1 MTPTPAP
8 MLTSFRFRLG
18 DIDFIAWASA
28 AFLGLLAVVWVAAP
42 WIATHSPIAQDYAM
56 ILTPPSAEHLLG
68 TDDLGRDVFSRLV
81 HGARASLTGAFL
93 AVIVGALLGVPVGL
107 LAGFRGGWLDDVISR
122 IIDTLLSFPGIVL
135 AIAITGSLGAGL
147 VNGMIAVGVVFSPVL
162 ARLARAQAMVVK
174 QELYV
179 DAARSF
185 GASNGRIL
193 ARHILPNAV
202 QPVIVQITLMLAMAL
217 LAEAGLSFLG
227 LGVQPPSPS
236 WGGMLTRAY
245 HYMEVAPE
253 QMFAPGFAILLTAL
267 AFNALGEKLRAVL
280 DPTTKE
286 R

>member
-1 MTPTPAP
+1 MNASATLRRLRPA
-8 MLTSFRFRLG
+8 G
-18 DIDFIAWASA
+18 DIDLIAWTSA
-28 AFLGLLAVVWVAAP
+28 GFLALLAVVWVAAP
-42 WIATHSPIAQDYAM
+42 WIATHSPIAQDYSL
-56 ILTPPSAEHLLG
+56 ILAPPSAANLLG

-93 AVIVGALLGVPVGL
+93 AVAVGTVLGVPVGL
-107 LAGFRGGWLDDVISR
+107 LAGFRGGLVDDVVSR

-147 VNGMIAVGVVFSPVL
+147 MNGMIAVGVVFSPVL

-174 QELYV
+174 QELFV

-185 GASNGRIL
+185 GASNARIL
-193 ARHILPNAV
+193 VRHIVPNAV
-202 QPVIVQITLMLAMAL
+202 QPVIVQITLMLALAL

-227 LGVQPPSPS
+227 LGVQPPEPS

-267 AFNALGEKLRAVL
+267 AFNALGEKLRESL
-280 DPTTKE
+280 DPTSKE

>member
-1 MTPTPAP
+1 MNPMTT
-8 MLTSFRFRLG
+8 LRRLRPPR
-18 DIDFIAWASA
+18 DIDPIAWTSA
-28 AFLGLLAVVWVAAP
+28 AFLLLLAVVWVAAP
-42 WIATHSPIAQDYAM
+42 WIATHSPIAQDHSQ
-56 ILTPPSAEHLLG
+56 ILSPPSAAHLLG

-81 HGARASLTGAFL
+81 HGARASLSGAVL
-93 AVIVGALLGVPVGL
+93 AVVVGTLLGVPVGL
-107 LAGFRGGWLDDVISR
+107 LAGFRGKLVDDVVSR
-122 IIDTLLSFPGIVL
+122 VIDTLLSFPGIVL

-147 VNGMIAVGVVFSPVL
+147 MNGMIAVGVVFSPVL
-162 ARLARAQAMVVK
+162 ARLARAQAMVIK

-185 GASNGRIL
+185 GASNFRIL
-193 ARHILPNAV
+193 ARHIVPNAV
-202 QPVIVQITLMLAMAL
+202 QPVIVQVTLMLALAL

-227 LGVQPPSPS
+227 LGVQPPAPS

-267 AFNALGEKLRAVL
+267 AFNSLGEKLRETL
-280 DPTTKE
+280 DPTSKE